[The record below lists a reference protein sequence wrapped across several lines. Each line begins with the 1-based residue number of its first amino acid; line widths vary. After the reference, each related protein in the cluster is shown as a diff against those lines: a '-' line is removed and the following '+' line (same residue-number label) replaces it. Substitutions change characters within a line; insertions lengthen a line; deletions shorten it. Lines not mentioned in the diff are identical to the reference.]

1 MSPKLRKLLILRAWV
16 LSKKRMSVFCKLESS
31 REKLGGKQGTYV
43 YKNTL
48 GLQYA
53 KSVLMSL
60 GGIITN
66 SMEASFY
73 DLLPMQ
79 YRKLTLKLR
88 QLLDKR
94 VLGGKA
100 GVVLCCYI
108 TPESEV
114 TELFKHSNC
123 TVCSPLNPI
132 KYPCERLI
140 AS

>member
-1 MSPKLRKLLILRAWV
+1 M

-53 KSVLMSL
+53 KSVLMFL

-73 DLLPMQ
+73 DLLLMQ

-123 TVCSPLNPI
+123 TQYVH
-132 KYPCERLI
+132 ERLI